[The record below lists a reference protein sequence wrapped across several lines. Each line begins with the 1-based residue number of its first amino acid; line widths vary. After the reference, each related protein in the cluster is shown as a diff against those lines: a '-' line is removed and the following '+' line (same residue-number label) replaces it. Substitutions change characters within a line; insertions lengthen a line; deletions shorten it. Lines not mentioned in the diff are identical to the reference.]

1 MFITENQNIAE
12 SILFLLS
19 ARETLSCMVEASSV
33 DHKDALKNFLMNE
46 ASDYEIMHMLM
57 HEEMP
62 NEKYDFANEI
72 RLFSDLKE
80 QVLANY
86 NILGEYMGE
95 SVQTFIN
102 EVDTVYPDF
111 SSAVPV
117 LEFQLAT
124 QDNILSEVFDKEGVG
139 IQKVIDWLGATGR
152 KAITMGKDK
161 EAIMKLTNKGLSPQA
176 AKKAVVVQ
184 KAHMKDLGIEPY
196 LKGMLDKTKS
206 VTGSIAAKVHG
217 SEAKGLGPGAHVKS
231 KGLGMTI
238 VGDAKAGGG
247 KAAGVLA
254 SIKAKAIAAAPALQ
268 KAVTSQVGMAVGGA
282 ALAALALYASVK
294 LYKRFMSKAAKSCSG
309 QSGSAKTA
317 CMKKYQHGAI
327 AAQVKD
333 LSSAM
338 KACAKSKSPEKCKVP
353 IQKKISNLQ
362 VKMQKMKA
370 SMAA

>member
-1 MFITENQNIAE
+1 MFIIEHQNIAE

-19 ARETLSCMVEASSV
+19 ARESLSCMVEASSV

-46 ASDYEIMHMLM
+46 ASDYEIIHMLM

-62 NEKYDFANEI
+62 DEKYNFANEI

-80 QVLANY
+80 QVLVNY
-86 NILGEYMGE
+86 NILEKYIGE
-95 SVQTFIN
+95 SIQTFIN

-139 IQKVIDWLGATGR
+139 IEKIASLLGSVGR
-152 KAITMGKDK
+152 KAITMGKEK
-161 EAIMKLTNKGLSPQA
+161 VAMLKLMNKGFSPPV
-176 AKKAVVVQ
+176 AKKYIVVQ
-184 KAHMKDLGIEPY
+184 KAHMKDLGVEPY

-206 VTGSIAAKVHG
+206 VTGEIAAKVHG
-217 SEAKGLGPGAHVKS
+217 
-231 KGLGMTI
+231 T
-238 VGDAKAGGG
+238 GG

-268 KAVTSQVGMAVGGA
+268 KAVTSQAGMAVGGA

-294 LYKRFMSKAAKSCSG
+294 LYKRFMSKAAKSCAG
-309 QSGSAKTA
+309 QSGSAKTL

-333 LSSAM
+333 LGTAM
-338 KACAKSKSPEKCKVP
+338 NACAKSKSPEKCKVP
-353 IQKKISNLQ
+353 IQKKISTLQ

-370 SMAA
+370 KMAA

>member
-1 MFITENQNIAE
+1 MFITENQSIAE

-19 ARETLSCMVEASSV
+19 ARESLCNTVEASSIE
-33 DHKDALKNFLMNE
+33 HKDELKNFLMNE
-46 ASDYEIMHMLM
+46 ASDYEIIYTLM

-62 NEKYDFANEI
+62 NEKYNFVDEI
-72 RLFSDLKE
+72 ILFSKLKE
-80 QVLANY
+80 QVLINF
-86 NILGEYMGE
+86 NSLNKYMGE
-95 SVQTFIN
+95 SVQTFID

-111 SSAVPV
+111 SSATPI
-117 LEFQLAT
+117 LEFQIAT
-124 QDNILSEVFDKEGVG
+124 KDNVLNEVFDKEGVG
-139 IQKVIDWLGATGR
+139 VQKVIDWLGATGR

-161 EAIMKLTNKGLSPQA
+161 VAILKLTNKGLSPQV

-184 KAHMKDLGIEPY
+184 KGYLKDMGPEVY
-196 LKGMLDKTKS
+196 LKGILAKTKS

-217 SEAKGLGPGAHVKS
+217 P
-231 KGLGMTI
+231 
-238 VGDAKAGGG
+238 GG
-247 KAAGVLA
+247 KSVGVLA

-268 KAVTSQVGMAVGGA
+268 KAVTSQAGMAVGGA

-294 LYKRFMSKAAKSCSG
+294 LYKRFMSKAAKSCGG
-309 QSGSAKTA
+309 QSGAAKTL
-317 CMKKYQHGAI
+317 CMKKFQHSAI

-333 LSSAM
+333 LGSAM

-370 SMAA
+370 KMA